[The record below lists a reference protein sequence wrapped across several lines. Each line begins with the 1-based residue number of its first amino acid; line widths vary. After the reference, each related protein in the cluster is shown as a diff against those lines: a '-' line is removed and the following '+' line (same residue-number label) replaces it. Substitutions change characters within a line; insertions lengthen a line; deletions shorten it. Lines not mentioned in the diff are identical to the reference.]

1 MSLMLEIFRLLGTEF
16 LLASSGLT
24 ILEVTH
30 SLQTV
35 DTMREASAVSLSA
48 GTPAALTAP
57 VRSAVVTN
65 LAGRNLRK
73 KVIYQCDCCQKHFTT
88 RRALTYHLNSHFG
101 LKPFVCSECGKGFSQ
116 KSHLNVHK
124 KWHTGVKPHICFRCG
139 KRFAVASNM
148 KKHLSLH
155 EVKKFLIMI
164 DLCFQ
169 YQNLPVACQCKR

>member
-1 MSLMLEIFRLLGTEF
+1 MLFSLHFSQEEMGLMLEMFRLLGTEF

-30 SLQTV
+30 SLQTL
-35 DTMREASAVSLSA
+35 DTMREAGTVSLS
-48 GTPAALTAP
+48 GGPSAALTAP
-57 VRSAVVTN
+57 VRQTVTN
-65 LAGRNLRK
+65 LAGRSLRK
-73 KVIYQCDCCQKHFTT
+73 KVIYQCDRCQKHFTT

-101 LKPFVCSECGKGFSQ
+101 LKPFMCSECGKGFSQ

-124 KWHTGVKPHICFRCG
+124 KMHSGVKPHVCFRCG

-155 EVKKFLIMI
+155 EV
-164 DLCFQ
+164 
-169 YQNLPVACQCKR
+169 N